1 MSFKSQPYASKKE
14 DQMVYELLP
23 DETVV
28 IREISP
34 LDLQYFHALD
44 STLNEWESDD
54 VVKTPSFK

>member
-14 DQMVYELLP
+14 DQRVYELLP